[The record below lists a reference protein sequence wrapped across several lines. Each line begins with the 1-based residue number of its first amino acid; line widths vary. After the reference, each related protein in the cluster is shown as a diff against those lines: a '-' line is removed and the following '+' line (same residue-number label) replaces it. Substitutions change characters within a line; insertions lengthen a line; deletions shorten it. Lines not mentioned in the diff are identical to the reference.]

1 MEIAAKISRPKRM
14 ALIAVV
20 AGLCFSAIAP
30 AADLDF
36 SNPAVALSGKAIVDS
51 GACIAKYT
59 VQLNDASQTV
69 AAVAAAVAKR
79 CDREI
84 ALSAGL
90 AAFLAGKPEDFSENL
105 KYAREDLTAHAVERY
120 RANAQSGQLAQL
132 R

>member
-1 MEIAAKISRPKRM
+1 MDIRIALG
-14 ALIAVV
+14 ALV
-20 AGLCFSAIAP
+20 ASVGLAATAP

-59 VQLNDASQTV
+59 VQLNDASQSV

-84 ALSAGL
+84 SLSAGL
-90 AAFLAGKPEDFSENL
+90 AAFLAGNPADFSENL

-120 RANAQSGQLAQL
+120 RANMQSGQLAQL

>member
-1 MEIAAKISRPKRM
+1 MEIRI
-14 ALIAVV
+14 ALIAVG
-20 AGLCFSAIAP
+20 ASFCLAAIAS

-59 VQLNDASQTV
+59 VQLNDASQSV

-84 ALSAGL
+84 SLSAGL
-90 AAFLAGKPEDFSENL
+90 AAFLAGKPGDFAENL

-120 RANAQSGQLAQL
+120 RTNTQSGQLAQL